1 MYSNRNTFE
10 KASRLRVLSPIIPT
24 VAVFLLSGCA
34 TAPMT
39 SGGSLS
45 SYDDLST
52 SDGMLTKSRVHVN
65 KDKVLAAK
73 TIRIMPTAF
82 LKAASPALSD
92 NQRKLVANTVDRALC
107 IGLSDRFQVVA
118 SDASADLTVH
128 AVVTNAATTDEIAA
142 GVSQVAGITPAVLG
156 IRALV
161 PRIPI
166 GLGSLTVEAETQSR
180 EGKPQAS
187 MIWARGADSFTSSPR
202 VSSAGDAYDL
212 ATTFGNDFSQLLV
225 TGSSPFGAMPSAP
238 SLQKISASFGGKAKY
253 AACEAFGH
261 GPGVTG
267 MVAQHIGM
275 PPEWTDDGAAP
286 VNGPGPSE

>member
-1 MYSNRNTFE
+1 MR
-10 KASRLRVLSPIIPT
+10 AAALSIRRSAENIPSFT
-24 VAVFLLSGCA
+24 LLTLAMSLLSGCA

-39 SGGSLS
+39 PGGSLS
-45 SYDDLST
+45 SYDDLAT

-82 LKAASPALSD
+82 SKGASPALSD
-92 NQRKLVANTVDRALC
+92 NQRKLVANTVDRSLC
-107 IGLSDRFQVVA
+107 IGLSDRFQVVP
-118 SDASADLTVH
+118 SDTSADLTVH

-142 GVSQVAGITPAVLG
+142 GASQVAGIAPAVLG

-180 EGKPQAS
+180 EGEPQAS

-225 TGSSPFGAMPSAP
+225 TGSSPFGAMPNAP
-238 SLQKISASFGGKAKY
+238 SQQKIGAALGGKAKY
-253 AACEAFGH
+253 AACEAFGR
-261 GPGVTG
+261 GPGITG
-267 MVAQHIGM
+267 MVAERIGM

-286 VNGPGPSE
+286 VNGRGPSE